1 MMSAKWV
8 EREGVLVAVS
18 PAVECVR
25 MLSDPAQVN
34 GIKSERVRAKREGD
48 ARIERN
54 TYEAYSMNDV
64 KAIPNFKIEL
74 EKGNYNGIRAYYN
87 IRTDP
92 DLGVG
97 WVALRRVACGC
108 GACTGGNSRGM
119 L

>member
-1 MMSAKWV
+1 M
-8 EREGVLVAVS
+8 
-18 PAVECVR
+18 
-25 MLSDPAQVN
+25 Q
-34 GIKSERVRAKREGD
+34 AKREGKALVEQND
-48 ARIERN
+48 YE
-54 TYEAYSMNDV
+54 TYTMEDV
-64 KAIPNFKIEL
+64 PPIPNFKIEL

-108 GACTGGNSRGM
+108 GACKAQLRKPWLPRVDRRKQPRYAVNKECN